1 MSEERSKRIGQRA
14 YEIWEREGR
23 PTGRDMEHW
32 YHAEAE
38 IAREEAEQAKKEAEQ
53 ALNVAAEALEKA
65 AKARGGEVQDRCEK
79 ASRKAKSAKRPLGE
93 FRRKRRSQEKG
104 KNSGIKE
111 EVMFAVFPLRPNNEL
126 FNTLLRK
133 SPSTG

>member
-65 AKARGGEVQDRCEK
+65 AKRRAAARSRTGAKKQAVKPK
-79 ASRKAKSAKRPLGE
+79 APSDPSENSDANADPKKKAKTAASK
-93 FRRKRRSQEKG
+93 KK
-104 KNSGIKE
+104 
-111 EVMFAVFPLRPNNEL
+111 
-126 FNTLLRK
+126 
-133 SPSTG
+133 